1 MPPTRL
7 VVRLQAPAQR
17 SSVRLRGRNPVAVAA
32 RVALRSSALRV
43 GGRAAEMTYYLL
55 LSAVPLVTA
64 LGAGLGLVGRVLD
77 PAAVADAQA
86 FLVELLEVV
95 LSPRLA
101 QSLGAPLVRELLAQE
116 QTGYAVVGAVV
127 ALVIGSRVA
136 RSALRV
142 LREGDTPVQERRPVL
157 LLLLSIALTAVAVVA
172 GALMLVVLVVGPLLG
187 GGQRIAEATGLGDTF
202 SAIWGYGRWPVLL
215 LVVAAGHALLYRV
228 GAPHRVTW
236 RSVVPGAALATG
248 ALVGLVVCFRLAL
261 AVLGSPGPSTT
272 SGDEAVQTA
281 ASVVGALVAVLLLG
295 WLGSAVVLVG
305 GLVNEE
311 WAASAVDGGRAAG
324 EDGGHQR
331 PGGGTVGG
339 AGVGEQHQVGGAQVG
354 QAVDRPAVPGVPPA
368 TGPER

>member
-7 VVRLQAPAQR
+7 VVRLQAPAER
-17 SSVRLRGRNPVAVAA
+17 SPARLRGRNPVAVAA
-32 RVALRSSALRV
+32 RVALRSSSLRV

-64 LGAGLGLVGRVLD
+64 LGAGLGLVGRLLD
-77 PAAVADAQA
+77 PADVADAQA

-116 QTGYAVVGAVV
+116 QTGFAVGSAVV
-127 ALVIGSRVA
+127 ALVVGSRVA

-142 LREGDTPVQERRPVL
+142 LREGDTPVEERRPVL
-157 LLLLSIALTAVAVVA
+157 LLLLSVALTAVAVVA
-172 GALMLVVLVVGPLLG
+172 GALMLLVLVVGPLLG

-202 SAIWGYGRWPVLL
+202 AALWGYGRWPVLL
-215 LVVAAGHALLYRV
+215 VVVAAGLALLYRV
-228 GAPHRVTW
+228 GAPRRVSW
-236 RSVVPGAALATG
+236 RSVVPGAVLATG
-248 ALVGLVVCFRLAL
+248 ALVGLVVSFRLAL

-295 WLGSAVVLVG
+295 WLACAVVLVG

-311 WAASAVDGGRAAG
+311 WASALHARGTAG
-324 EDGGHQR
+324 EHGGHER
-331 PGGGTVGG
+331 PGGGPVGR
-339 AGVGEQHQVGGAQVG
+339 AGVGQQDQVGGAQVG
-354 QAVDRPAVPGVPPA
+354 EAVDQPAAGRVAPAPGPQ
-368 TGPER
+368 R